1 MRTFDTIRAN
11 TKLNPTT
18 VRCPDVNSKNKFGGT
33 PVLYAAEG
41 GHREIVELLI
51 ADLLRTHR
59 LKVPGGRIE
68 SGWQVAQRERERLQ
82 LSVNNQ
88 TKSRT
93 AGTAVPPL

>member
-51 ADLLRTHR
+51 ADLLRKNMEAR
-59 LKVPGGRIE
+59 RGAELK
-68 SGWQVAQRERERLQ
+68 A
-82 LSVNNQ
+82 
-88 TKSRT
+88 
-93 AGTAVPPL
+93 AGK

>member
-51 ADLLRTHR
+51 ADLLRKHGGKT
-59 LKVPGGRIE
+59 GGRIE
-68 SGWQVAQRERERLQ
+68 SGWQVAQRGCERLQ
-82 LSVNNQ
+82 LSANNQ